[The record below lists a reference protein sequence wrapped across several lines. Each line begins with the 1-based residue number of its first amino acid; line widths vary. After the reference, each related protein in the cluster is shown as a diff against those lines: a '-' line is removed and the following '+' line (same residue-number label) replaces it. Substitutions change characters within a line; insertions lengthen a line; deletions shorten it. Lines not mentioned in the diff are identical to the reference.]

1 DVIDMKLYGQMD
13 GKSVLEKALSLINK

>member
-1 DVIDMKLYGQMD
+1 LYGQMD

>member
-1 DVIDMKLYGQMD
+1 MKLYGQMD

>member
-1 DVIDMKLYGQMD
+1 IDMKLYGQMD